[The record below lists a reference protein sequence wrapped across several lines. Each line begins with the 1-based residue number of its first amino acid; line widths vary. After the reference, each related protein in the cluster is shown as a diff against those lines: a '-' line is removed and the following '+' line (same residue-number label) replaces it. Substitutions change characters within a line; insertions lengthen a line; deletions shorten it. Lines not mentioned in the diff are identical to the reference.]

1 MDTLKMAY
9 LFKKKSSGDHADRLV
24 DLGFGCAAVHAVHDR
39 GSHGNRDPGHADRL
53 VDLDSCFGDARAV
66 HGRDRLVAPVVVA
79 LVSSAGSGTL
89 VQSGQAGRS

>member
-1 MDTLKMAY
+1 MDTLKWLTY
-9 LFKKKSSGDHADRLV
+9 SKKSSGDHADRLV

-39 GSHGNRDPGHADRL
+39 GSHGYRDPGHADRL

>member
-1 MDTLKMAY
+1 MDTLKWLTY
-9 LFKKKSSGDHADRLV
+9 SKKSSGDHADRLV

-39 GSHGNRDPGHADRL
+39 GSHADRL
-53 VDLDSCFGDARAV
+53 VDLDSCFGCADARAV

>member
-1 MDTLKMAY
+1 MDTLKWLTY
-9 LFKKKSSGDHADRLV
+9 SKKSSGDHADRLV

-39 GSHGNRDPGHADRL
+39 GSRDPGHADRL
-53 VDLDSCFGDARAV
+53 VDLDSCFGCADARAV
-66 HGRDRLVAPVVVA
+66 HDRDRLVAPVVVA